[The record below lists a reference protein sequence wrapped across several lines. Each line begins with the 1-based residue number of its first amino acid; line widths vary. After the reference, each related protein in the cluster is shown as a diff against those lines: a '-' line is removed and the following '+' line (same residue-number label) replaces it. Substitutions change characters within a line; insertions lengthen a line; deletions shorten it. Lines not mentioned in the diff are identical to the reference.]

1 MDVLHFVEFG
11 KLKYIHYTIDTF
23 LSFQWVIVL
32 SSEMTDSVITY
43 QLVVMAVMGIPAKL
57 RLKPVFSKMKQC
69 F

>member
-1 MDVLHFVEFG
+1 M
-11 KLKYIHYTIDTF
+11 INTF

-69 F
+69 FEYYNI